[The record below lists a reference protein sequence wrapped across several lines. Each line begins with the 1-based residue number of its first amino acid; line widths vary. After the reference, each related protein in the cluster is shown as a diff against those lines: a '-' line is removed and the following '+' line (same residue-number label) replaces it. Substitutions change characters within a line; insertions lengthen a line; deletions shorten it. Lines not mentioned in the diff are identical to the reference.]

1 MHRFVALALPF
12 FALSLALCL
21 PFSSQA
27 QDEFSTQSVTVFK
40 NGTAFYHQRAEL
52 PVDGRMIH
60 DIPLPSVASTELD
73 PSGQPISRPIRA
85 KLGTATFLSD
95 DNDIVSYWTS
105 RKATEAERRFAG
117 PRELFQANIGKTISL
132 RTRQGESISG
142 EISAI
147 QSIQQ
152 SSTSLGLSSSHLLL
166 KTATTYHLVALADIS
181 SFELANDAL
190 TQPLAA
196 VSTQPTHLSLELDR
210 PTRSAEIDLTF
221 LTDGLS
227 WVPQYKVELLG
238 DQRLNLQ
245 LFATIL
251 NDQADL
257 ENIQLQLAVGQP
269 QYIFSHIADPFFN
282 RGGVASFLQQ
292 LSGRNRGFTQDM
304 NQMSNVITSQ
314 RAAYMM
320 EAEMPQV
327 RSSLNDADLYFF
339 GISDFSLGRG
349 QTANVRL
356 LEQEVEY
363 EDKYTCNLGTR
374 EGPGNTY
381 RVWHEL
387 CFKNSSEHPLT
398 TGMILYYSRN
408 DEQYEPIGQQQLDF
422 IPPGGDGQV
431 KMSIATEIFVD
442 QEERVGNR
450 QYAERFSRHYRDH
463 TITVKLNNFKDKPA
477 TIRLRRSVNGYLLSS
492 EVDPRNISDGILG
505 ESNNQNNNYEWE
517 LELTAGEERELQMVL
532 RIWN

>member
-1 MHRFVALALPF
+1 MRFFVLPLVLLSALNIY
-12 FALSLALCL
+12 
-21 PFSSQA
+21 A
-27 QDEFSTQSVTVFK
+27 QNEFSTQSVTIFK
-40 NGTAFYHQRAEL
+40 NGTAFYHQRAEF
-52 PVDGRMIH
+52 PVDGRVIR
-60 DIPLPSVASTELD
+60 DIPLPAVASTELD
-73 PSGQPISRPIRA
+73 PSGQPINRPIRA
-85 KLGTATFLSD
+85 KLGTATFLSNS
-95 DNDIVSYWTS
+95 NDIVSYWTS

-117 PRELFQANIGKTISL
+117 PRELFQANIGKNITL
-132 RTRQGESISG
+132 RTRQGESLVG

-147 QSIQQ
+147 QVIQGG
-152 SSTSLGLSSSHLLL
+152 SSPMGLGNSHLLL
-166 KTATTYHLVALADIS
+166 KTGNTYHMVALTDIS
-181 SFELANDAL
+181 SFELAGDAL

-210 PTRSAEIDLTF
+210 STRNAEIDLTF

-257 ENIQLQLAVGQP
+257 DNIQLQLAVGQP
-269 QYIFSHIADPFFN
+269 QFIFSHIADPFFN
-282 RGGVASFLQQ
+282 RTGVANFLQQ
-292 LSGRNRGFTQDM
+292 LGGRGRGFD
-304 NQMSNVITSQ
+304 NGVNLMSNAITSQ

-320 EAEMPQV
+320 EADIPQV

-363 EDKYTCNLGTR
+363 EDKYTCNLGSR

-381 RVWHEL
+381 RVWHEI
-387 CFKNSSEHPLT
+387 CFKNESEHPLT

-408 DEQYEPIGQQQLDF
+408 GEQYEPIGQQQLDF

-431 KMSIATEIFVD
+431 KMSIATEIFID

-450 QYAERFSRHYRDH
+450 LYAEQFSRHYRDH
-463 TITVKLNNFKDKPA
+463 SVTVKLNNFKDKPA
-477 TIRLRRSVNGYLLSS
+477 TLRLRRAINGYLLSS
-492 EVDPRNISDGILG
+492 DIEPGNVSDGIIG
-505 ESNNQNNNYEWE
+505 ESRSQNNNYEWE
-517 LELTAGEERELQMVL
+517 LELEAGEEREIKMVM